1 MAIKWK
7 IFVDNSEAVLD
18 AKDTKYEIKLTYYDP
33 EKENKYQNT
42 VWIPVKGIEGMKA
55 IENGTSVKPFQNSGV
70 DAYFTFTPSE
80 SAEYIYSLNEQKMEK
95 RYHMLMPTV
104 IMCDIVTFSL

>member
-1 MAIKWK
+1 MTVMNGVLDVYDLRINYADHSTLVEAASEFRSWGSYDCEGSDEYGNKWK

-55 IENGTSVKPFQNSGV
+55 IEM
-70 DAYFTFTPSE
+70 A
-80 SAEYIYSLNEQKMEK
+80 L
-95 RYHMLMPTV
+95 L
-104 IMCDIVTFSL
+104 